1 MRPINLG
8 GHHMTCKHLA
18 GNKCTNAEAPT
29 FNRHLLPTVCAG
41 CTHYDGPPRG
51 LGDTVHT
58 VIEATGVGTVVRT
71 VLGNCGGC
79 AQRRQAL
86 NEKFPSSAN
95 AGIDE
100 TPKES

>member
-1 MRPINLG
+1 
-8 GHHMTCKHLA
+8 
-18 GNKCTNAEAPT
+18 
-29 FNRHLLPTVCAG
+29 
-41 CTHYDGPPRG
+41 

-86 NEKFPSSAN
+86 NEKFPTSAN

>member
-1 MRPINLG
+1 
-8 GHHMTCKHLA
+8 MTCKHLDA
-18 GNKCTNAEAPT
+18 NKCTHQDAPA
-29 FNRHLLPTVCAG
+29 FGRHTPPRVCAA
-41 CTHYDGPPRG
+41 CPLYDGPPRG

-86 NEKFPSSAN
+86 NEKYPTSAN

>member
-8 GHHMTCKHLA
+8 GYHMTCKHLA

-41 CTHYDGPPRG
+41 CTYYDGPSRG

-58 VIEATGVGTVVRT
+58 VLEATGVHRIVKS
-71 VLGNCGGC
+71 CGGC
-79 AQRRQAL
+79 AARRQAL

-100 TPKES
+100 TPK